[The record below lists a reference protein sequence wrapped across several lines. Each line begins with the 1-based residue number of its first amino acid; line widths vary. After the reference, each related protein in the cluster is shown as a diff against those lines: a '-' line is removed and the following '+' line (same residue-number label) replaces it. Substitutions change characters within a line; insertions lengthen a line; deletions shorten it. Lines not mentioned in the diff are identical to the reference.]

1 VRIFTDPAAM
11 NASQI
16 RAQIRNTLNETW
28 LDFYRRIPHQ
38 PRSVR
43 YPEYVEISSREGFRT
58 QSSERYRGIAE
69 KRKCIQEHRAKKA
82 REAKEK
88 ERTDADARAREDEQ
102 DEDVT
107 MDEDQDVE
115 MQDVGATETI
125 KPVSAHEGSCPFWID
140 PEVPPSDLIIGGTV
154 VNPSISGPTASG
166 STQVPIDSKPFAP
179 SFMNKSVFLVD
190 PKSAS
195 RFLGSRRQVKVFHR
209 PGFMEPISH
218 GKYLSRTAFS
228 PATSTGS
235 GNTRAETRLSSTS
248 NKLTA
253 RRLPVDLNL
262 YGSPCHPARQYK
274 FCNPISSTM
283 WVSEQ
288 VVLPFLPTFEDGTIW
303 NIEGLQNLYDRRYAW
318 NDEDRDPDS
327 E

>member
-1 VRIFTDPAAM
+1 
-11 NASQI
+11 
-16 RAQIRNTLNETW
+16 
-28 LDFYRRIPHQ
+28 
-38 PRSVR
+38 
-43 YPEYVEISSREGFRT
+43 
-58 QSSERYRGIAE
+58 
-69 KRKCIQEHRAKKA
+69 
-82 REAKEK
+82 
-88 ERTDADARAREDEQ
+88 
-102 DEDVT
+102 

-115 MQDVGATETI
+115 MQDVRETATIE
-125 KPVSAHEGSCPFWID
+125 PVSAHEGSCPFWIN
-140 PEVPPSDLIIGGTV
+140 PEVPPSDLIIAGTV
-154 VNPSISGPTASG
+154 ANPPSSGPTVIG
-166 STQVPIDSKPFAP
+166 STQVPIDAKPFAP

-190 PKSAS
+190 PKNAS

-209 PGFMEPISH
+209 PGFMEPISN

-228 PATSTGS
+228 PAPSIGP

-303 NIEGLQNLYDRRYAW
+303 NIEGLQQLYDRRYAW

>member
-1 VRIFTDPAAM
+1 
-11 NASQI
+11 
-16 RAQIRNTLNETW
+16 
-28 LDFYRRIPHQ
+28 
-38 PRSVR
+38 
-43 YPEYVEISSREGFRT
+43 
-58 QSSERYRGIAE
+58 
-69 KRKCIQEHRAKKA
+69 
-82 REAKEK
+82 
-88 ERTDADARAREDEQ
+88 
-102 DEDVT
+102 
-107 MDEDQDVE
+107 
-115 MQDVGATETI
+115 
-125 KPVSAHEGSCPFWID
+125 
-140 PEVPPSDLIIGGTV
+140 

-195 RFLGSRRQVKVFHR
+195 RFLGSRRQIKVFHR